1 MLTERTPRWQ
11 QALGMRVAVGLFSAM
26 VILAMPHSLVF
37 GDESR
42 AILQVGYTA
51 SGLSVEA
58 HHVSVQDVLVAM
70 GDHVGF
76 TVISIGPITAPVMHL
91 SLHDASVQEVLDTL
105 LVGKNYAM
113 SYHPASAPSDEA
125 IDKVFV
131 LGSPESAG
139 AVTSRVV
146 TMGDHYPRSTQD
158 SPSSLK
164 ELRTRH
170 QEIFNQWREN
180 GSLNA
185 QHEQNQKVPP
195 DRDSN
200 LVRQHQQEVEKAR
213 GVFDT
218 LTQAN
223 QMQRVN
229 GKTTPPSHLGRSTS
243 ELDKDLESFH
253 DVLMEMTSQRQ
264 Q

>member
-1 MLTERTPRWQ
+1 MRFLSAVVVL
-11 QALGMRVAVGLFSAM
+11 AL
-26 VILAMPHSLVF
+26 PHSGVLGAELSTRLHV
-37 GDESR
+37 EYK
-42 AILQVGYTA
+42 APTI
-51 SGLSVEA
+51 SVEA
-58 HHVSVQDVLVAM
+58 HNVLVQDVLVAV
-70 GDHVGF
+70 GDQVGF
-76 TVISIGPITAPVMHL
+76 KTISIGEINSFVLHL
-91 SLHDASVQEVLDTL
+91 SLKDRSVEEVLDTL
-105 LVGKNYAM
+105 LGGRNYGM
-113 SYHPASAPSDEA
+113 SYHPALGQPEYG

-131 LGSPESAG
+131 LGAPEREG
-139 AVTSRVV
+139 AVTPRVV

-170 QEIFNQWREN
+170 QDIFNQWREN

-200 LVRQHQQEVEKAR
+200 LVRQHQLEVEKAR

>member
-1 MLTERTPRWQ
+1 MVTERPISWQ
-11 QALGMRVAVGLFSAM
+11 QALGVRVFSAL
-26 VILAMPHSLVF
+26 VVLVLPHSWVL
-37 GDESR
+37 GAESR
-42 AILQVGYTA
+42 AILHVDYTA
-51 SGLSVEA
+51 SALSVEA

-76 TVISIGPITAPVMHL
+76 TVISIGPITAPVLHL
-91 SLHDASVQEVLDTL
+91 SLQNASVEDVLDTL
-105 LVGKNYAM
+105 LGGRNYAM
-113 SYHPASAPSDEA
+113 SYYTASAPSGHG

-131 LGSPESAG
+131 LGAPDSEG
-139 AVTSRVV
+139 AVTSRVL

-158 SPSSLK
+158 SPSSLT

-170 QEIFNQWREN
+170 QDIFKQWRER
-180 GSLNA
+180 GSLN
-185 QHEQNQKVPP
+185 EQQANNQKDLPH
-195 DRDSN
+195 RDPN
-200 LVRQHQQEVEKAR
+200 FVRQHQQEVEKAR

-218 LTQAN
+218 LRQAN
-223 QMQRVN
+223 QMQPVKVR
-229 GKTTPPSHLGRSTS
+229 GTPPSNLAISHR